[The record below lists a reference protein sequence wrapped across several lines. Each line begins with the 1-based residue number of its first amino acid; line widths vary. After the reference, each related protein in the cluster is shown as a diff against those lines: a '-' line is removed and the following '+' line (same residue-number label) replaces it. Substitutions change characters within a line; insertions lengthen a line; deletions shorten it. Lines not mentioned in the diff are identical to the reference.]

1 MRKISVLLVM
11 LMLLLT
17 GCGGNKVGGT
27 IEAEVYSYY
36 AEVSGKI
43 IELPVSLGQAVKK
56 GDVLAVID
64 STDAAYALEQ
74 AEQTL
79 TKAESALTLL
89 DENAEP
95 EQIRQ
100 SRNQVTIAEQNA
112 ETAEANYN
120 RLKQQYEKNQLLL
133 AEDIISQYEMD
144 EMAHQLTV
152 AENALASANAQ
163 LDTARQQLALMQ
175 KSTATDSQRAMAE
188 ADVKQAENQ
197 LKQLTE
203 NMDKYVIKA
212 GCDGR
217 ILSLS
222 YTEGKLISA
231 GSALLDIS
239 ADEAHYWVGYVPA
252 AEAEQMFYDQVV
264 TIKTDEVEERAVV
277 SYIDITSQYA
287 PKDYQSNDNQNQK
300 SVKVKCLL
308 NKDSEIPVG
317 KTAVLFWE

>member
-1 MRKISVLLVM
+1 
-11 LMLLLT
+11 MLLLT
-17 GCGGNKVGGT
+17 GCGGNKAEGT

-74 AEQTL
+74 AEQAL
-79 TKAESALTLL
+79 AKAESALTLL

-100 SRNQVTIAEQNA
+100 SRNQVTIAERNA

-120 RLKQQYEKNQLLL
+120 RLKQQYEKNKILF

-144 EMAHQLTV
+144 EMTHQLTV

-163 LDTARQQLALMQ
+163 LDTSRQQLALMQ

-239 ADEAHYWVGYVPA
+239 ADEAHHWVGYVPA
-252 AEAEQMFYDQVV
+252 AEAEQLSYDQAV
-264 TIKTDEVEERAVV
+264 TIKTDDVEETAVV

-287 PKDYQSNDNQNQK
+287 PKDYQNNDNQNQK

-308 NKDSEIPVG
+308 NKNSEIPVG